1 MNFFYIFAGID
12 QQLIETCPIEE
23 RVRNFAIGFLV
34 FLISS
39 MGFLSVSYAC
49 LKFVQINARD
59 NFLSIF
65 FTYSLCLFLG
75 LVWFLIISNI
85 YRAFLTIAGIGDG
98 TSKITK
104 TEFVNAI
111 PQLVLIIFLGCCLSA
126 PMTVLLLNKEIVNV
140 ATTNDVD
147 RLHLN
152 EQTLTDSKI
161 DDFDLNN
168 SQIQREGNIL
178 RLRDYELLNE
188 KQAAYKKRYSNSFVG
203 ILIKCYRQH
212 TFLSL
217 VILIFT
223 VFLYLSPLLLRLVWV
238 KGQYEHKVDFQNRLV
253 LEVNGIYPDYY
264 LIKYNR
270 EEYYQDKFLASEQDW
285 DAGGTLGGK
294 IPDKPRIRKNI

>member
-49 LKFVQINARD
+49 LKFFQINAKD

-65 FTYSLCLFLG
+65 LTYSLCLFLG

-111 PQLVLIIFLGCCLSA
+111 PQLVLIFFLGCCLSA

-140 ATTNDVD
+140 ATTSDID

-161 DDFDLNN
+161 DDFDLNK

-223 VFLYLSPLLLRLVWV
+223 MFLYQSPLLLRMVWV

-270 EEYYQDKFLASEQDW
+270 EEYYQDKFLASERAW

-294 IPDKPRIRKNI
+294 IPDKPTIRKNI